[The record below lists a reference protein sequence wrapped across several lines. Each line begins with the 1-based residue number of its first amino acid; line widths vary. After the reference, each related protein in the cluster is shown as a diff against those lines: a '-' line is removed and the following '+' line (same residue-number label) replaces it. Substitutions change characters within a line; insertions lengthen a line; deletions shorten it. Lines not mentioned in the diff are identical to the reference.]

1 MELPAPTGY
10 STGPDD
16 KTINDDIFT
25 DETMT
30 SLRFFFARFPA
41 YKKNDMFLTGHGYGA
56 VHVAYVAKRII
67 EENNDPYSL
76 WNDKFKLVG
85 MMVGNPCVR
94 PD

>member
-16 KTINDDIFT
+16 KIIDDESFT
-25 DETMT
+25 NETMS
-30 SLRFFFARFPA
+30 SLRLFFARFPA

-67 EENNDPYSL
+67 
-76 WNDKFKLVG
+76 
-85 MMVGNPCVR
+85 
-94 PD
+94 